1 MMKEHVQ
8 NTVDLSDTEK
18 KLDAAT
24 KLQASTANEVTAA
37 KARVSAKDLKMEH
50 LRADRDTSPAKLE
63 NYNSAVNAYDIAVAH
78 QTAQIDAH
86 NAATADVK
94 EWTAKQTELKAWLA
108 WGEARITNTYQPH

>member
-1 MMKEHVQ
+1 MKEHVQ